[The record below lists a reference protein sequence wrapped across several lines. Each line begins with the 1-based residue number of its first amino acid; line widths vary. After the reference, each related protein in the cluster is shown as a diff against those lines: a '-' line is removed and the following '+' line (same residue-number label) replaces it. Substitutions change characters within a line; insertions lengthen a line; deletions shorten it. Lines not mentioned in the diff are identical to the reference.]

1 MSIFDLFPVPRYLS
15 FPVFGFDLSDRSL
28 KYLELLRTRQGR
40 RLGRFGEAKI
50 PQGLIEDGQILK
62 KEELISLLKDIQ
74 KERGVKYIAAAL
86 PEEKVFLR
94 AVKLPAM
101 EEREIK
107 VALESQLEENV
118 PLAASEAV
126 FDYEIIP
133 ETDKNG
139 HLDVNLA
146 AAPKNFA
153 ESYAEV
159 FQKAGFQPLA
169 FDLESRALVRSLV
182 AAGDNSC
189 QMIINFGATATNF
202 VIAVGGK
209 ARFAAVIKA
218 AGRTLDQ
225 AIAKAFSVSLPEA
238 EKIKKEKFRLGKTA
252 ENDELFNALLPVV
265 SAVAGEVGRHINY
278 WESHQDEHGSPRS
291 KIEKMILAGG
301 DANLSGLVDYFSHR
315 LGLPV
320 EYGNVWANV
329 FSLND
334 ELPEI
339 SFKDSLRYA
348 VALGLALFED

>member
-1 MSIFDLFPVPRYLS
+1 MSIFDLFPAPRYLR

-28 KYLELLRTRQGR
+28 KYLELLRIRQGA

-74 KERGVKYIAAAL
+74 KERDIKYIAAAL

-94 AVKLPAM
+94 TVKLPLM
-101 EEREIK
+101 EDREIR

-118 PLAASEAV
+118 PLSVSEAV

-133 ETDKNG
+133 EIDKNG
-139 HLDVNLA
+139 HFDVSLA
-146 AAPKNFA
+146 VAPKNFA

-159 FQKAGFQPLA
+159 FQKAGFQPLL

-182 AAGDNSC
+182 STEDNSC

-209 ARFAAVIKA
+209 ARFASVIKA
-218 AGRTLDQ
+218 AGRMLDQ
-225 AIAKAFSVSLPEA
+225 AIAKAFSVDLSEA
-238 EKIKKEKFRLGKTA
+238 EKIKKEKSLLGGTS
-252 ENDELFNALLPVV
+252 ENDELFTALLPVV
-265 SAVAGEVGRHINY
+265 SAVADEVGRHISY

-291 KIEKMILAGG
+291 KIEKVILAGG
-301 DANLSGLVDYFSHR
+301 DANLKGLVDYFSR
-315 LGLPV
+315 RTGLPV
-320 EYGNVWANV
+320 EYGNVWMNV
-329 FSLND
+329 FSLNNY
-334 ELPEI
+334 LPEI

-348 VALGLALFED
+348 VASGLALFED